1 MTEPSQYFKG
11 RTVQEQMNEVIGYV
25 DTRAAE
31 VATTAI
37 ASDVAQVHQDMLDA
51 DADASAAAASAA
63 AAAGTLANAVKKT
76 GEASQSIAGN
86 IAVAGTLSGG
96 SISAGAGGL
105 GVGGH
110 SALRYVTVSG
120 NITVPTPTAN
130 GYAANKKY
138 VDDADALKADKTY
151 VDAQDALKISIT
163 DINSYAVGL
172 TGNQNVSG
180 NKNMTVGMQIATL
193 LAADIQSNTWYKVA
207 KLEPTKYF
215 RLTYNISLPYNSTQY
230 MIMDVMILTPR
241 AADANKIVV
250 APISK
255 IRNVLTDT
263 QYIGVGFDG
272 SDFYLYIKTSSAT
285 HSSVYATEATAAGA
299 LVNAISAITP
309 ITPVAEDPT
318 INTYYVIA

>member
-1 MTEPSQYFKG
+1 
-11 RTVQEQMNEVIGYV
+11 MNEVIGYV

-76 GEASQSIAGN
+76 GEASQSIAGD
-86 IAVAGTLSGG
+86 IAVSGTLSGG
-96 SISAGAGGL
+96 
-105 GVGGH
+105 V
-110 SALRYVTVSG
+110 VTGTQV
-120 NITVPTPTAN
+120 TVPTPVNNTD
-130 GYAANKKY
+130 AANKKY

-151 VDAQDALKISIT
+151 VDAQDALKINIA

-172 TGNQNVSG
+172 TGNQDVFG

-193 LAADIQSNTWYKVA
+193 LAADIQSYTWYKVA

-230 MIMDVMILTPR
+230 MIMDVMILTQR

-250 APISK
+250 APMCK
-255 IRNVLTDT
+255 IRNTLTDT

-272 SDFYLYIKTSSAT
+272 NDFYLYIKTGSAT
-285 HSSVYATEATAAGA
+285 HSSVYATETTGAGS
-299 LVNAISAITP
+299 LVNTMSAITP
-309 ITPVAEDPT
+309 ITPVVEDPT